1 MSEAK
6 PTPALQ
12 TASGELD
19 PHDIQEISDWLVQQG
34 LRTAEFDVLFG
45 GFCQQLRDAG
55 VPLWRGQAG
64 MRTLHPSIE
73 SITYTWRPE
82 TAVESAE
89 YYYSDVDSEE
99 FLKSPFQHMLKT
111 EVRRLR
117 LALDDG
123 KTSEFPILNEFRAA
137 GATDY
142 YARFIEFDFGE
153 ESRRGGVITSWTT
166 DRAGGFSDGDIA
178 TLDRLLPRLGLSLK
192 ATLTHQFAVNLLD
205 TYVGRDAGRRIRSGE
220 IRRGHAEIIRAVVW
234 YADLRGFT
242 ALTDT
247 VPTDELQATLDE
259 YFNCMVYPLMGRG
272 GQVLKFIG
280 DGLLATFD
288 LENAGKDSVCREAL
302 DSAVEA
308 LDLVKRLNAERSAA
322 GQPVME
328 LDLALHLGDV
338 LYGNVGALDRQ
349 DFTVIGPAV
358 NEASRIEDQ
367 CERLGRNILL
377 SETFAAA
384 AAQCSDRL
392 MSLGRHT
399 LRDIRAPQELF
410 TVKDEGE

>member
-1 MSEAK
+1 MSE
-6 PTPALQ
+6 TEPAPPD
-12 TASGELD
+12 AVGALD
-19 PHDIQEISDWLVQQG
+19 PREVQAISDWLVRQG
-34 LRTAEFDVLFG
+34 LRTCAFDILFG
-45 GFCQQLRDAG
+45 GFCQQLKEAG
-55 VPLWRGQAG
+55 IPLWRGQVS

-73 SITYTWRPE
+73 SIAYIWRPE

-89 YYYSDVDSEE
+89 FYYSDIESEA
-99 FLKSPFQHMLKT
+99 FLKSPFHYMLKSGA
-111 EVRRLR
+111 RRLR
-117 LALDDG
+117 RRLDDG
-123 KTSEFPILNEFRAA
+123 KPSQFPVLDEFRAG
-137 GATDY
+137 GATEY
-142 YARFIEFDFGE
+142 YARLIPFSFEPGE
-153 ESRRGGVITSWTT
+153 TRRGGVITSWTT
-166 DRAGGFSDGDIA
+166 DREGGFSDGHIA

-192 ATLTHQFAVNLLD
+192 ATLTYQFAVNLLD
-205 TYVGRDAGRRIRSGE
+205 TYVGRDAGKRIRSGE

-247 VPTDELQATLDE
+247 VPTDQLQATLDE

-288 LENAGKDSVCREAL
+288 LAEAGNDSVCRDAL

-384 AAQCSDRL
+384 AAKCSDRL
-392 MSLGRHT
+392 VSLGRHT
-399 LRDIRAPQELF
+399 LRDVRAPQELF
-410 TVKDEGE
+410 TVTDDGE